1 MTIGRH
7 IRSSIVRWGVLV
19 PGPVEFYILSSPKRT
34 CWLDFFSR
42 RILYDFGMGPSSP
55 FLFVWG
61 EVTGRPS
68 VFFLPQMCKSKSKI
82 EFFFRFS
89 ILSNSKV
96 ARWCPRFPEICH
108 HLSKSKNKIEVLI
121 LLFYPDT
128 VTKYPPN
135 RSIPLTFVWP
145 WWATKKTIDSCQ
157 FVKFECFV
165 TISFSFSLFLVLSFV
180 NMSNVPSPS
189 SPTLP
194 LTDGFD
200 NEFKCENV
208 KGKH

>member
-7 IRSSIVRWGVLV
+7 ISSSIVRWGVLV

-145 WWATKKTIDSCQ
+145 WWATKKNYRFLSIRKVWMFCYYLLLL
-157 FVKFECFV
+157 F
-165 TISFSFSLFLVLSFV
+165 IIFSFVFCQYVKRTFSFFANPTV
-180 NMSNVPSPS
+180 N
-189 SPTLP
+189 
-194 LTDGFD
+194 GRIR
-200 NEFKCENV
+200 
-208 KGKH
+208 